1 MHMDISQF
9 SKREKEVVE
18 LLLQGKSNKQI
29 ALALGVSQNTVEYHL
44 KNIYKKLRVSSR
56 TEAVL
61 RLGKSVGGDALSKLG
76 ESVVDQPGES
86 TENSRKIISRRIPM
100 KNFIYIVAGSL
111 LVVVLVSVLVSIMM
125 PANRSNLEPIVQASL
140 APVSPQFLLWVFRDG
155 FGDVAGGGDRHGGCR
170 RARAGSLLRDQQ
182 SCGCC
187 GQRSRTCSGDHLLL
201 GLPGYRPAHGG
212 SGIENRRK
220 NPL

>member
-1 MHMDISQF
+1 MDISQF

-86 TENSRKIISRRIPM
+86 TENSRKIISRKDSHEKLYLHCCR
-100 KNFIYIVAGSL
+100 KF
-111 LVVVLVSVLVSIMM
+111 
-125 PANRSNLEPIVQASL
+125 
-140 APVSPQFLLWVFRDG
+140 
-155 FGDVAGGGDRHGGCR
+155 AGGC
-170 RARAGSLLRDQQ
+170 AGLRV
-182 SCGCC
+182 
-187 GQRSRTCSGDHLLL
+187 
-201 GLPGYRPAHGG
+201 GLNNDA
-212 SGIENRRK
+212 S
-220 NPL
+220 

>member
-1 MHMDISQF
+1 MDISQF

-44 KNIYKKLRVSSR
+44 KNIYKKLQVNSR

-86 TENSRKIISRRIPM
+86 TENGNELISRRIPV
-100 KNFIYIVAGSL
+100 KNFIYIVGGSL
-111 LVVVLVSVLVSIMM
+111 LVVALVSVLVSIMM
-125 PANRSNLEPIVQASL
+125 PANRSNPEPILQVSL
-140 APVSPQFLLWVFRDG
+140 APVTPQFT
-155 FGDVAGGGDRHGGCR
+155 A
-170 RARAGSLLRDQQ
+170 
-182 SCGCC
+182 
-187 GQRSRTCSGDHLLL
+187 L
-201 GLPGYRPAHGG
+201 GY
-212 SGIENRRK
+212 
-220 NPL
+220 